1 MLQVPKMEKDIGIE
15 VYSTKAHGIG
25 GVIRSFPED
34 FVVEEVLVDGSHAK
48 IFSTENPSQIVS
60 RGRYLRCILVK
71 RNWDTLLAVK
81 RIAEQLGIDQ
91 DRIQIAGIKDA
102 KAATAQHIAISRLTP
117 EQLQKLK
124 IKDITIVPKNY
135 SNEILN
141 SNSLLG
147 NRFQI
152 TIRAIGHSV
161 STTQKKMHSIYEELS
176 TLGGMP
182 NFFGHQRFGTIRSIT
197 HQVGKALVLGDLEEA
212 ALTFLAQPSPHEHL
226 ESREARQQL
235 KGERDWK
242 KALQYFPRK
251 LHYER
256 LMLQH
261 LSRRKGD
268 YSGAF
273 RKLPIKLRRLFI
285 QAYQSYLFNRFLSRR
300 MKKGISL
307 NEPQIG
313 DYLIKVDSQGLPTG
327 EFTQLTS
334 LANVIDPPLFKGR
347 IHLAIP
353 LIGFK
358 QPLSSGAQG
367 EIERKI
373 LETEQVTRQNFLV
386 SCMPE
391 LRAPGELRPIIARI
405 TDFSIND
412 ILDDSGSIAKR
423 KVTLSFMLNR
433 SSYATVLLREF
444 MKPKNLIKAGY

>member
-102 KAATAQHIAISRLTP
+102 KAVTAQHIAISRLTP
-117 EQLQKLK
+117 EQLQKVK
-124 IKDITIVPKNY
+124 IKDITIVAKNY

-141 SNSLLG
+141 SDSLFG

-161 STTQKKMHSIYEELS
+161 STTQKRMQGIYEEFS

-197 HQVGKALVLGDLEEA
+197 HQVGKALGLGDLEEA
-212 ALTFLAQPSPHEHL
+212 ALTFLAQPSPYEHL
-226 ESREARQQL
+226 ESREARQRL
-235 KGERDWK
+235 KSERDWS

-268 YSGAF
+268 YAGAF

-300 MKKGISL
+300 MKEGISL
-307 NEPQIG
+307 SEPQIG
-313 DYLIKVDSQGLPTG
+313 DYLVQVDSQGLPTG

-334 LANVIDPPLFKGR
+334 LTNAKEELRKGKMQ
-347 IHLAIP
+347 LAMP

-367 EIERKI
+367 EIESKI
-373 LETEQVTRQNFLV
+373 LETEQVTRQNFFV

-391 LRAPGELRPIIARI
+391 LRASGELRPVIARI
-405 TDFSIND
+405 ADFSIND
-412 ILDDSGSIAKR
+412 ISDDSVNATKR
-423 KVTLSFMLNR
+423 KVTLSFMLKR
-433 SSYATVLLREF
+433 SCYATVLLREF